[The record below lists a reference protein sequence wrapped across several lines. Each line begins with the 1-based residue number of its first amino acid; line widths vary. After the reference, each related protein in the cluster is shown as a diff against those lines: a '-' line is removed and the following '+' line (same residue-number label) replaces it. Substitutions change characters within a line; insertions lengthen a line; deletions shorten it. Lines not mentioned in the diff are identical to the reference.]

1 MKSLLILSVLFFA
14 ASVGADTL
22 YLEKG
27 GIIEGVIEKE
37 DESKIEINMGFG
49 SATFEKRQVRSIER
63 SSSEENRET
72 IKKWEAKKKDLDA
85 KAEEFKVA
93 REKRFDSAYE
103 HWMEEAEQKKA
114 KEEGEA
120 KYIRITRDEST
131 RSLIVETLLN
141 GKVKANLVLD
151 TGASLVALSKKIGAE
166 LGVDTTDTK
175 KDIIQMRLAD
185 GSRAAAKVIILES
198 VRIQDVE
205 VNKVMAAVMLEDISE
220 ASLRDGLLGMSFLN
234 RFNLK
239 MDLKN
244 MKITLEKIKETD
256 GQKK

>member
-1 MKSLLILSVLFFA
+1 MRPLLILSVLFFA
-14 ASVGADTL
+14 ASAPADTL
-22 YLEKG
+22 YLKNG
-27 GIIEGVIEKE
+27 GVIEGVIEKE

-49 SATFEKRQVRSIER
+49 SATFEKRQVRNIER
-63 SSSEENRET
+63 SSSEENSEI

-120 KYIRITRDEST
+120 KHIRIARDERT

-151 TGASLVALSKKIGAE
+151 TGASLVALSKKIGVE
-166 LGVDTTDTK
+166 LGVDMTDTK

-185 GSRAAAKVIILES
+185 GRRTAAKVIILES

-205 VNKVMAAVMLEDISE
+205 VNKVMAAVMLEDISDP
-220 ASLRDGLLGMSFLN
+220 SLRDGLLGMSFLN

-244 MKITLEKIKETD
+244 MKITLEKINR
-256 GQKK
+256 